1 MIITTKQ
8 INIFLSF
15 CYLIVLD
22 GLGQRLHLHRLVQL
36 VFMQQVNEVIQR
48 ALVEAHF
55 RMQRPHTLENVHAAG
70 FQSPAGEIREIIIN
84 SQTL

>member
-1 MIITTKQ
+1 
-8 INIFLSF
+8 
-15 CYLIVLD
+15 
-22 GLGQRLHLHRLVQL
+22 
-36 VFMQQVNEVIQR
+36 MQQVNEIIQR

-70 FQSPAGEIREIIIN
+70 LQSPAREIREIIIN